1 MPTTHLPR
9 DPVAAGAHLLAETPG
24 DAAATR
30 DQLLSALQ
38 AERAAHA
45 RTREAMAR
53 SEAAAGRFVPRQ
65 LLALLGAERLGDLA
79 LGDAVERKLTILF
92 SDIRGFTALC
102 EGMSPRDTFR
112 FLNSFLGVM
121 EPVVTRHHG
130 FVDKYIGD
138 AVMALFP
145 GGADD
150 AVAAGVG
157 MLEALEDF
165 NASRG
170 REGRPRIGMGV
181 GLNHGMVTLGTVGG
195 AGRIEGTVVSDAVNL
210 ASRLEGLTKR
220 YGAPL
225 LVSEAAL
232 YALDGA
238 AERTVRF
245 LDRIRVKGKRQPQS
259 VYEVFEAD
267 PPARRAAKLATLPW
281 FEEAVAC
288 YHLREV
294 GVAEPLLRR
303 CLEAAPDDAAAAL
316 YLARCREYLASGK
329 HEGTGELD
337 GTLPWRDEFTLGL
350 DPVDGQHHEL
360 LDAMNRL
367 TPLLHAGDG
376 SGAEATLAFL
386 ASYVRDHFGTE
397 EALMGQHGYP
407 FTAEHVREHQNFIAF
422 LRRLAGQVTAGRPR
436 LHLVFQIQIFLLD
449 WFANHSTGTDR
460 HLARWLRAQEADP
473 AW

>member
-1 MPTTHLPR
+1 MARSLDFDLAGLPA
-9 DPVAAGAHLLAETPG
+9 PPPLLPGATG
-24 DAAATR
+24 DEATRLAAA
-30 DQLLSALQ
+30 LA
-38 AERAAHA
+38 AEQDAHA
-45 RTREAMAR
+45 RTRAALER
-53 SEAAAGRFVPRQ
+53 TEAAAGRFVPRE
-65 LLALLGAERLGDLA
+65 LLELLGVDRLGDVA

-92 SDIRGFTALC
+92 SDIRGFTSLC
-102 EGMSPRDTFR
+102 EGMSPRETFR

-145 GGADD
+145 RGADD

-157 MLEALEDF
+157 MLTALEGF

-170 REGRPRIGMGV
+170 REGRPCIRVGV

-210 ASRLEGLTKR
+210 ASRLEGLTKD

-232 YALDGA
+232 YALDHA

-245 LDRIRVKGKRQPQS
+245 VDRIRVKGKRQPQS
-259 VYEVFEAD
+259 IYEVFEAD
-267 PPARRAAKLATLPW
+267 APALRQAKLETRPW

-294 GVAEPLLRR
+294 GLAEPLLAR
-303 CLEAAPDDAAAAL
+303 CLAAAPDDAAARL
-316 YLARCREYLASGK
+316 YLDRCRAYLETGR

-337 GTLPWRDEFTLGL
+337 GVLPWRDEFTLGL
-350 DPVDGQHHEL
+350 AVVDAQHREL
-360 LDAMNRL
+360 VDAMNRL
-367 TPLLHAGDG
+367 TPLLHAGDAG
-376 SGAEATLAFL
+376 GVDGTLAFL
-386 ASYVRDHFGTE
+386 DRYVRDHFGTE
-397 EALMGQHGYP
+397 EALMARHAYP
-407 FTAEHVREHQNFIAF
+407 FTAEHLREHENFVAF
-422 LRRLAGQVTAGRPR
+422 LRRLAGQVAAGRPR
-436 LHLVFQIQIFLLD
+436 LHLVFQVQVFLLD

-460 HLARWLRAQEADP
+460 HLVRWLRAQGVEG
-473 AW
+473 

>member
-1 MPTTHLPR
+1 VDATAQPQ
-9 DPVAAGAHLLAETPG
+9 PVPAGALGAPDALLV
-24 DAAATR
+24 
-30 DQLLSALQ
+30 ALE

-45 RTREAMAR
+45 RTQDELAR
-53 SEAAAGRFVPRQ
+53 TEAAAGRFVPRE
-65 LLALLGAERLGDLA
+65 LLALLGAERLGDVA

-92 SDIRGFTALC
+92 SDIRGFTSLC

-121 EPVVTRHHG
+121 EPVVTRHRG

-150 AVAAGVG
+150 AVAAGIG
-157 MLEALEDF
+157 MLEALSAF

-170 REGRPRIGMGV
+170 REGRPRIDIGV

-232 YALDGA
+232 YALTGA
-238 AERTVRF
+238 AGRTVRF

-267 PPARRAAKLATLPW
+267 APALRAAKLETRPW

-294 GVAEPLLRR
+294 GAAEPLLRR
-303 CLEAAPDDAAAAL
+303 CLEAAPGDAAARL
-316 YLARCREYLASGK
+316 YLERCADYLATGH

-350 DPVDGQHHEL
+350 EPVDGQHREL

-367 TPLLHAGDG
+367 TPLLHAGDARG
-376 SGAEATLAFL
+376 VEGTLAFL
-386 ASYVRDHFGTE
+386 DGYVRDHFGTE
-397 EALMGQHGYP
+397 EALMGRHGYP
-407 FTAEHVREHQNFIAF
+407 FAAEHVREHENFVAF
-422 LRRLAGQVTAGRPR
+422 MRRLAGEVGAGRPR
-436 LHLVFQIQIFLLD
+436 LHLVFQIQVFLLD

-460 HLARWLRAQEADP
+460 HLARWLKGAAG
-473 AW
+473 